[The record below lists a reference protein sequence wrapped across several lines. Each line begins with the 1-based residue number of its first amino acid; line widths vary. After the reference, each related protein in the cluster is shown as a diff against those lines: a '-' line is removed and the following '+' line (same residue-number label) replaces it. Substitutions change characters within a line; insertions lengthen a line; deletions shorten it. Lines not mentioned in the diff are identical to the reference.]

1 MKHKK
6 KKIAYISGTRADF
19 GLMTSVLDAINKSA
33 KLKLCL
39 YVTGMHLMPEFGKTI
54 DEVKKIF
61 PEVIPIQAVFKTDNK
76 LGAAN
81 FTGEFLVELIKILSK
96 DKPDIVLTLGDR
108 SEMLCAAI
116 AALYLG
122 IPTAHIHGGE
132 RTLTVDEINRHA
144 ITKLSHI
151 HFPATEESANR
162 IIKMGEEKW
171 RVNVVGAPY
180 LDTIL
185 NRKLPTREELFKLLG
200 NINPEN
206 KFILL
211 TQHPF
216 NNANETQN
224 QMREILSAVKTFNLP
239 IVTIYPNADSGGRKI
254 IKIINKEKNNPLFR
268 IFSSLPYEQ
277 FLALEKEAAVWVGNS
292 SGAMIESPTFKT
304 PVVNVGGRQFNRQRG
319 DNVIDVDYDRKEIMA
334 AIDKSLNNKKYRTK
348 IAKSKSPW
356 GDGKTGPR
364 ITKILEKL
372 EITPKLLNKQIS
384 Y

>member
-1 MKHKK
+1 MKNKK
-6 KKIAYISGTRADF
+6 RKIAYISGTRADF
-19 GLMTSVLDAINKSA
+19 GLMTSVLANINKSN

-39 YVTGMHLMPEFGKTI
+39 YATGMHLMPEFGKTI
-54 DEVKKIF
+54 DEIKKFF
-61 PEVIPIQAVFKTDNK
+61 PEVVPIQAVFKTDDK
-76 LGAAN
+76 FGAAN

-96 DKPDIVLTLGDR
+96 DKPNLVLTLGDR

-116 AALYLG
+116 AALYLS

-151 HFPATEESANR
+151 HFPATKESANR
-162 IIKMGEEKW
+162 IIKMGEENW

-180 LDTIL
+180 LDIIL
-185 NRKLPTREELFKLLG
+185 NKKLPSRQELFKLLG
-200 NINPEN
+200 NINPED

-216 NNANETQN
+216 GNADETKN
-224 QMREILSAVKTFNLP
+224 QMREILSAIKTFNLP
-239 IVTIYPNADSGGRKI
+239 IFAIYPNADPGGKRI
-254 IKIINKEKNNPLFR
+254 IKIINQEKNNPLFH
-268 IFSSLPYEQ
+268 IFPSLPYEQ

-319 DNVIDVDYDRKEIMA
+319 GNVIDVGYDRKEIIV
-334 AIDKSLNNKKYRTK
+334 AIDKSLNNKEYRTK
-348 IAKSKSPW
+348 IAKSISPW

-364 ITKILEKL
+364 ITKILENLK
-372 EITPKLLNKQIS
+372 INARLLDKQIT